1 MMDEI
6 PEWMK
11 DFKKRDV
18 SLILFAVEN
27 AEAFYQIAPNH
38 PLTIHCL
45 EMKWFVESANAIEAQ
60 EKQNRGAER

>member
-1 MMDEI
+1 MMDDL
-6 PEWMK
+6 PEWMQ

-27 AEAFYQIAPNH
+27 AEAFRAIAPNH

-45 EMKWFVESANAIEAQ
+45 EMKWLVESANAVEARD
-60 EKQNRGAER
+60 KQKRGPER